1 MYSSQ
6 RQGQWHRWP
15 KRQGLDQRSDGGI
28 KTLQAES
35 DESKLPLIEKDFAAA
50 QNAELKAQ
58 LGLICAAVLLRSAD
72 KTKCLIAATLV
83 AQSGQANTKTVWL
96 EYGCVL
102 ASGNG
107 KDMEDHGVRHR
118 VAIQV
123 GMLRYNFWMIPTR
136 NFGTV
141 QTFFSIAL
149 AGVLAMVTPANAEE
163 VPFVTSPDNVTLEM
177 LNMAGVKRGDHVLDL
192 GSGDGRIVILA
203 AKRFGATGLG
213 VELDPALVRLSNTHA
228 RNAGVAQR
236 AEFREQDLFK
246 TDLSSATVITMYLL
260 PEVNLQLRP
269 ALLALKPGTRLV
281 SHDWDMGD
289 WAPDRTTV
297 LPVPDKK
304 VGFEK
309 SSKVHLWVVP
319 ARLDGLWCG
328 TAVGTTLRLAQKYQA
343 ITGTLALRD
352 RSWVLVGQI
361 SGTEVRALSGW
372 QGALAL
378 QARGDGELRVAS
390 SRGEL
395 ALARG
400 QTFRRASADS
410 CK

>member
-1 MYSSQ
+1 MIS
-6 RQGQWHRWP
+6 
-15 KRQGLDQRSDGGI
+15 
-28 KTLQAES
+28 TLGSRTART
-35 DESKLPLIEKDFAAA
+35 
-50 QNAELKAQ
+50 
-58 LGLICAAVLLRSAD
+58 VL
-72 KTKCLIAATLV
+72 
-83 AQSGQANTKTVWL
+83 
-96 EYGCVL
+96 
-102 ASGNG
+102 
-107 KDMEDHGVRHR
+107 
-118 VAIQV
+118 
-123 GMLRYNFWMIPTR
+123 
-136 NFGTV
+136 
-141 QTFFSIAL
+141 SIAL
-149 AGVLAMVTPANAEE
+149 AGLLAVANPAASEE

-177 LNMAGVKRGDHVLDL
+177 LNIAGVKRGDHVLDL

-304 VGFEK
+304 VGLEK

-328 TAVGTTLRLAQKYQA
+328 TAVGTTLRFVQKYQA
-343 ITGTLALRD
+343 ISGTLVWRD
-352 RSWVLVGQI
+352 RSRILVGQI
-361 SGTEVRALSGW
+361 SGTEVRALGGR

-378 QARGDGELRVAS
+378 QARGDDELRVAS

-395 ALARG
+395 AISVG
-400 QTFRRASADS
+400 QTFKRASADS